1 MILNLI
7 EVAKAVTVSDGGTIA
22 MTGYHESN
30 GSDFNLLFAKYRAP
44 FCCMGISTRSKKGE
58 WIVPIAFMEKKI
70 PFSAV

>member
-30 GSDFNLLFAKYRAP
+30 GSGFNPVFAKYR
-44 FCCMGISTRSKKGE
+44 
-58 WIVPIAFMEKKI
+58 
-70 PFSAV
+70 